1 MPNKKA
7 VKKTALKK
15 QTNENKFLFQ
25 AIHINGKA
33 AL

>member
-7 VKKTALKK
+7 VQRRLKKK